1 MHSIT
6 RAGGLLAALMPCV
19 LGVACGDPE
28 LASELT
34 EEGPPEVLEVNVASE
49 SAPTDPNL
57 NAIEA
62 ATYCRP
68 GEEYKVNTLY
78 CPLDRDGENAPIP
91 GAREVDG
98 PVLDATPVG
107 WHARF
112 IFDELI
118 DPSIEELIDTDG
130 TITGSIA
137 AADPFVLSC
146 GGVEIPY
153 EGWYDPTGNHLSYPP
168 GPSLVVH
175 AIDFVATSTP
185 CEVALR
191 DGVVTD
197 KDGEDVPGD
206 HVGPYPFTIAPLS
219 IGEVDPADAT
229 TGVDPTAVISIPFN
243 APIDLDTVA
252 DQITVNDG
260 TADIEIEVG
269 YPLDP
274 KTMEPTDDTIV
285 EVTPVGGLA
294 AGTMYTVTVLG
305 GTIADIAAGALADDA
320 GITFSFSTAE

>member
-6 RAGGLLAALMPCV
+6 RASGLLATLMPCV
-19 LGVACGDPE
+19 LGVACSDPE
-28 LASELT
+28 LASELD
-34 EEGPPEVLEVNVASE
+34 EDGPPEVLEVNVASE
-49 SAPTDPNL
+49 SAPGDPNG

-68 GEEYKVNTLY
+68 GDQYKVNTLY

-98 PVLDATPVG
+98 PVMDATPVD

-112 IFDELI
+112 IFSELI

-130 TITGSIA
+130 VITGSLA
-137 AADPFVLSC
+137 ESQPFVLTC
-146 GGVEIPY
+146 AGDEVAY
-153 EGWYDPTGNHLSYPP
+153 DGWVDPTGNHLSFPP
-168 GPSLVVH
+168 GPSLVVQPL
-175 AIDFVATSTP
+175 DFIATSTM
-185 CEVALR
+185 CEVSLR

-197 KDGEDVPGD
+197 KDGEGFPGD
-206 HVGPYPFTIAPLS
+206 HLGPYPFGIAPLS
-219 IGEVDPADAT
+219 IGDPDPADET
-229 TGVDPTAVISIPFN
+229 DGVDPDAVISIPFN

-252 DQITVNDG
+252 DQIVVNDG
-260 TADIEIEVG
+260 TADIAVTLD

-285 EVTPVGGLA
+285 VATPVDPLA
-294 AGTMYTVTVLG
+294 AGTTYTVTVSTG
-305 GTIADIAAGALADDA
+305 ITDVAQGALLE
-320 GITFSFSTAE
+320 GISFSFTTAE